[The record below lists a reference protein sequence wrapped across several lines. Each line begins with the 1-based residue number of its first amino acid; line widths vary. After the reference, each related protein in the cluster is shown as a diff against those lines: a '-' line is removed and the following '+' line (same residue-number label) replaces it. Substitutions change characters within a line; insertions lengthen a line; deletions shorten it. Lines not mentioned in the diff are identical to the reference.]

1 MRSLTLDTTSFT
13 ANLINLL
20 RLLPN
25 TISNSIWEGNP
36 NASFPK
42 PSPQSSYEV
51 RHAYITAKYVDRVL
65 VDTLPSA
72 TTPNQLLIKSIR
84 NGDLKGVLWALAR
97 KADPNCHDQTLPALI
112 LALLQDDKMAQT
124 LARSDSGS
132 SSNSIH
138 QTTKFPF
145 AELLVLNGADPI
157 EPRTLPSEANGLS
170 DSAKHYLQIKSDR
183 MLRNVHSPPT
193 QYTVPSKPNPT
204 STNSVSS
211 HSGGTN
217 TIGADLNRTVS
228 KLQKRLSSGG
238 KNFRMQD

>member
-20 RLLPN
+20 HLLPN
-25 TISNSIWEGNP
+25 AISNSIWEGNP

-51 RHAYITAKYVDRVL
+51 RHTYITAKYVDRNL
-65 VDTLPSA
+65 VEPLPPS
-72 TTPNQLLIKSIR
+72 TTPNQFLIKSIR
-84 NGDLKGVLWALAR
+84 NGDLKGVLWALAS
-97 KADPNCHDQTLPALI
+97 KADPNCYDQTTPALV

-145 AELLVLNGADPI
+145 GELLVLNGANPI
-157 EPRTLPSEANGLS
+157 EPRTLPAEANGLS
-170 DSAKHYLQIKSDR
+170 DAAKHYLQIKSDR

-193 QYTVPSKPNPT
+193 QYVVPSKPTT
-204 STNSVSS
+204 SSSNSLSQ
-211 HSGGTN
+211 GTN

-238 KNFRMQD
+238 KNFRSQD